1 MPLDTLKTVLQV
13 EGAGGMALLKNKMVA
28 SGPRVLYS
36 GALGSASA
44 TMAGHYPWC
53 APTRPEPRSTRSQH
67 AQDTE
72 N

>member
-13 EGAGGMALLKNKMVA
+13 EGANGMALLKNKIAA
-28 SGPRVLYS
+28 SGLRVVYS

-53 APTRPEPRSTRSQH
+53 AATRPEPRTH
-67 AQDTE
+67 ALAAQDTE